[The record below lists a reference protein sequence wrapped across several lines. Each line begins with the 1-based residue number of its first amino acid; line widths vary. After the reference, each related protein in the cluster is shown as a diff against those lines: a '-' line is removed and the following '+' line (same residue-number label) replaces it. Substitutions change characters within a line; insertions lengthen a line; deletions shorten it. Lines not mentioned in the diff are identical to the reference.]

1 MLQIRDLTVTM
12 KKDLRDLLRGFTF
25 ALNPGDKAAII
36 GATGN
41 PPCSSS
47 STTPPW

>member
-25 ALNPGDKAAII
+25 ALNPGCLLY
-36 GATGN
+36 TSR
-41 PPCSSS
+41 CV
-47 STTPPW
+47 